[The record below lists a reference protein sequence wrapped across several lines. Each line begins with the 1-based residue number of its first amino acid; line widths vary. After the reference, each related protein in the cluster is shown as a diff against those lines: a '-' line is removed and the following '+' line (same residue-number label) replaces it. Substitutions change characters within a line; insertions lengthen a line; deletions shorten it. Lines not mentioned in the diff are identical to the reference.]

1 MGGWCSLSSSSAG
14 STGAPWSPTPAPWW
28 SPVPVCAGWG
38 WAKPVGSAPPPHLR
52 GSPPS
57 AAWGARGAH
66 VGGEGAV
73 VPGDRPPLLPT
84 ATGRPR
90 GGLPDIGR
98 GSEGGTVSVI
108 RGREEG
114 GAGGSGCQGGPPSP
128 VLPLLSSQ
136 VTGGGGGLG

>member
-14 STGAPWSPTPAPWW
+14 PAGAPWPSTPTSRGA
-28 SPVPVCAGWG
+28 PVPVGTGWG
-38 WAKPVGSAPPPHLR
+38 RTKPVGSASPPHLR

-90 GGLPDIGR
+90 GGLPAIGR
-98 GSEGGTVSVI
+98 VSEGGTVSVI

-114 GAGGSGCQGGPPSP
+114 APLT
-128 VLPLLSSQ
+128 VLVEVAVRAALPLLCTLSSP
-136 VTGGGGGLG
+136 LK